1 MFITLH
7 RLTKN
12 ILGKFAAFRLPL
24 REMKRGTHEFE
35 FVLDT
40 EFFRNMESED
50 ILKGDVKTYATVE
63 CKNDYYECDFT
74 LKGTIAIT
82 CDRCLD
88 EMEMD
93 VDTDYHLCVK
103 YGDAYNDENDE
114 LLIILEKDAY
124 LNVAY
129 MLYDTVAL
137 TIPLKHTHPAGKCNK
152 GMAKYLK
159 QHGASQYGDEDY
171 DDADYEHYDSDE
183 DDNNT
188 QCDPRWEAL
197 KKLKDN
203 N

>member
-1 MFITLH
+1 M
-7 RLTKN
+7 
-12 ILGKFAAFRLPL
+12 GKFAAFRLPL

-50 ILKGDVKTYATVE
+50 ILKGDVKAYATVE

-74 LKGTIAIT
+74 LQGTIAIT

-88 EMEMD
+88 EMELD

-114 LLIILEKDAY
+114 LLIIPEKDAY

-188 QCDPRWEAL
+188 QVDPRWEAL